1 LESGLSLLSSLEEL
15 PLSEWVATSDWG
27 YPIML
32 SIHSVGM
39 AAVVG
44 LILMLD
50 FRVLGLATRIP
61 VMTFRKFMPY
71 AWIGFVLN
79 LISGLLLFA
88 STATR
93 LISNW
98 PFILK
103 MISIVLGGVMTLLLW
118 RELNSAVNES
128 ASELTI
134 SRNAKWI
141 AFGSLTLWIAAIVF
155 GRLIAYI
162 LDHAILNGA

>member
-1 LESGLSLLSSLEEL
+1 LSLLSSLEEL

-32 SIHSVGM
+32 SIHSIGM

-44 LILMLD
+44 LVLMLD
-50 FRVLGLATRIP
+50 IRVLGYAARIP

-71 AWIGFVLN
+71 AWAGFALN

-93 LISNW
+93 LVSNW
-98 PFILK
+98 PFIAK
-103 MISIVLGGVMTLLLW
+103 MIAIMLGGIMTFVLW
-118 RELNSAVNES
+118 GRLEKAHEQSPEPV
-128 ASELTI
+128 I
-134 SRNAKWI
+134 SRGAKTI
-141 AFGSLTLWIAAIVF
+141 AFSSLALWIAAIVF

-162 LDHAILNGA
+162 MDHAILNGA

>member
-1 LESGLSLLSSLEEL
+1 LEEL

-32 SIHSVGM
+32 SIHSIGM

-44 LILMLD
+44 LVLMLD
-50 FRVLGLATRIP
+50 IRVLGYATRIP

-103 MISIVLGGVMTLLLW
+103 MISIVLGGVMTFWLW
-118 RELNSAVNES
+118 RALESNRPSDSAEPN
-128 ASELTI
+128 I
-134 SRNAKWI
+134 SRSAKWV
-141 AFGSLTLWIAAIVF
+141 AFGSLALWIAAIVF

-162 LDHAILNGA
+162 LDHAILNDGA